1 MESVSKSE
9 AYRCSDCYNSKK
21 SYTQTSVV
29 IIMLDVV
36 LFQPQIPP
44 NTGNII
50 RLCANSGFRL
60 HLIEPLGFDLDD
72 KKLRRAG
79 LDYHEFAAIER
90 HKNFEAF
97 VEQEQPKRILAITTK
112 TNNFYGDVT
121 FTQGDYLLF
130 GSETAGLPEEV
141 RVQIPDKDKIR
152 IPMLKESRSMN
163 LSNAAAVIVYDA
175 WRQLGF
181 VNAV

>member
-1 MESVSKSE
+1 M
-9 AYRCSDCYNSKK
+9 
-21 SYTQTSVV
+21 
-29 IIMLDVV
+29 IIVMLDVV

-60 HLIEPLGFDLDD
+60 HLIEPLGFDLED

-79 LDYHEFAAIER
+79 LDYHEFAAIKR
-90 HKNFEAF
+90 HANYDAF
-97 VEQEQPKRILAITTK
+97 IAAEQPKRVLAITTK
-112 TNNFYGDVT
+112 TDNFYGDIS
-121 FTQGDYLLF
+121 FKAGDYLLF

-141 RVQIPDKDKIR
+141 RVQIPDKDKLR
-152 IPMLKESRSMN
+152 IPMLKDSRSMN
-163 LSNAAAVIVYDA
+163 LSNATAVIVYDA

-181 VNAV
+181 PNAV

>member
-1 MESVSKSE
+1 LVLIDLPAIIAK
-9 AYRCSDCYNSKK
+9 NQTL
-21 SYTQTSVV
+21 TQTHVD

-79 LDYHEFAAIER
+79 LDYHEFAAIKR
-90 HKNFEAF
+90 HKNFNAF
-97 VEQEQPKRILAITTK
+97 VEKEQPKRILAITTK

-121 FTQGDYLLF
+121 FTDGDYLLF
-130 GSETAGLPEEV
+130 GSETAGLPEDV

-181 VNAV
+181 VDAV

>member
-1 MESVSKSE
+1 
-9 AYRCSDCYNSKK
+9 
-21 SYTQTSVV
+21 
-29 IIMLDVV
+29 MLDVV

-60 HLIEPLGFDLDD
+60 HLIEPLGFDLED
-72 KKLRRAG
+72 KKLKRAG
-79 LDYHEFAAIER
+79 LDYHEFAAVKR
-90 HKNFEAF
+90 HANYDEFVKN
-97 VEQEQPKRILAITTK
+97 EQPKRVLAITTK
-112 TNNFYGDVT
+112 ATNYYGDVN
-121 FTQGDYLLF
+121 FSEGDYLLF

-141 RVQIPDKDKIR
+141 RQKIPDSDKIR
-152 IPMLKESRSMN
+152 IPMLADSRSMN

-181 VNAV
+181 PNAV

>member
-1 MESVSKSE
+1 MMIV
-9 AYRCSDCYNSKK
+9 
-21 SYTQTSVV
+21 
-29 IIMLDVV
+29 MLDVV

-79 LDYHEFAAIER
+79 LDYHEFAAIQR
-90 HKNFEAF
+90 YANFDAF
-97 VEQEQPKRILAITTK
+97 LEKEQPKRILAITTK
-112 TNNFYGDVT
+112 TDNFYGDIS
-121 FTQGDYLLF
+121 FSAGDYLLF
-130 GSETAGLPEEV
+130 GSETGGLPEEV
-141 RVQIPDKDKIR
+141 RAQIPDENKLR

-163 LSNAAAVIVYDA
+163 LSNATAVIVYDA

-181 VNAV
+181 PNAV

>member
-1 MESVSKSE
+1 
-9 AYRCSDCYNSKK
+9 
-21 SYTQTSVV
+21 
-29 IIMLDVV
+29 MLDVV

-60 HLIEPLGFDLDD
+60 HLIEPLGFDLED

-79 LDYHEFAAIER
+79 LDYHEFAAIKR
-90 HKNFEAF
+90 HKNYQQFIES
-97 VEQEQPKRILAITTK
+97 EQPQRILAITTK
-112 TNNFYGDVT
+112 ATNYYGDVE
-121 FTQGDYLLF
+121 FTEGDYILF

-141 RVQIPDKDKIR
+141 RQQIPDQDKIR
-152 IPMLKESRSMN
+152 IPMLEGSRSMN
-163 LSNAAAVIVYDA
+163 LSNATAVIIYEA

-181 VNAV
+181 ANSV

>member
-1 MESVSKSE
+1 MMIV
-9 AYRCSDCYNSKK
+9 
-21 SYTQTSVV
+21 
-29 IIMLDVV
+29 MLDVV

-79 LDYHEFAAIER
+79 LDYHEFAAIQR
-90 HKNFEAF
+90 HASFNAF
-97 VEQEQPKRILAITTK
+97 IETEQPKRVLAITTK
-112 TNNFYGDVT
+112 TNNFYGDVAFKT
-121 FTQGDYLLF
+121 GDYLLF
-130 GSETAGLPEEV
+130 GSETAGLPEDV
-141 RVQIPDKDKIR
+141 RAQIPDEDKIR

-181 VNAV
+181 PNAV

>member
-1 MESVSKSE
+1 MMIV
-9 AYRCSDCYNSKK
+9 
-21 SYTQTSVV
+21 
-29 IIMLDVV
+29 MLDVV

-79 LDYHEFAAIER
+79 LDYHEFAAIQRYANFNDFMER
-90 HKNFEAF
+90 
-97 VEQEQPKRILAITTK
+97 EQPKRVLAITTK
-112 TNNFYGDVT
+112 TDNFYGDVN
-121 FTQGDYLLF
+121 FQIGDYLLF

-141 RVQIPDKDKIR
+141 RQQIPDEDKIR

-181 VNAV
+181 PNAV

>member
-1 MESVSKSE
+1 
-9 AYRCSDCYNSKK
+9 
-21 SYTQTSVV
+21 
-29 IIMLDVV
+29 MLDVV

-79 LDYHEFAAIER
+79 LDYHEFAAVKR
-90 HKNFEAF
+90 HKNYQEFLLA
-97 VEQEQPKRILAITTK
+97 EQPKRVLAITTK
-112 TNNFYGDVT
+112 ATNYYGDVT
-121 FTQGDYLLF
+121 FTKGDYILM

-141 RVQIPDKDKIR
+141 RQQIPDQDKIR
-152 IPMLKESRSMN
+152 IPMLEGSRSMN
-163 LSNAAAVIVYDA
+163 LSNATAVIIYEA

-181 VNAV
+181 ENSV